1 VLVER
6 DDGSARR
13 REVVKI
19 PERPG
24 SVGYV
29 PRFPGRP
36 NFSWAR
42 EKIRT
47 AQCNCLPRLREHP
60 ANEIVR
66 AVAREISGVPSGRR
80 AGTTLVHRFFF
91 F

>member
-1 VLVER
+1 
-6 DDGSARR
+6 
-13 REVVKI
+13 VKI

-36 NFSWAR
+36 KFSWAG

-47 AQCNCLPRLREHP
+47 AQCNCLPARSREHP

-66 AVAREISGVPSGRR
+66 AVEREISGVPRGRR
-80 AGTTLVHRFFF
+80 AETAPVHRFLR
-91 F
+91 